1 MKNLKNL
8 LYEWDFYLFLKGGKN
23 MRKIGLVKRVTK
35 RRISEARKRAMVLTL
50 AMSMMLGTCACGN
63 KSDKETGGSGYMTE
77 STTAAAYDGNYMYD
91 AVEDEACYDT
101 QASISQNGA
110 YEAETGACAGD
121 VDTCPTGED
130 VAIDYNTNEY
140 DDLYENPWLSV
151 KTSPLSTFAA
161 DVDTASYSNIRSNI
175 EYGYDVPASSVRI
188 EEMINYFH
196 YDYDTP
202 ENGEKFAVH
211 TEYMDCPWNEDTK
224 LALVSL
230 NTEKIDF
237 SEAPESNLVFLID
250 VSGSMF
256 DDNKLPLVQ
265 KSLCMLA
272 ENLTE
277 KDRVSIVTYAGDDAV
292 VLEGVSGD
300 DYYTIASA
308 IEGLEAYGSTNG
320 AAGIETAYDLA
331 EEYFIKGGNNR
342 VILCTDG
349 DLNVGVSS
357 QGELEKLITEKKKS
371 GVYLSVLGVGY
382 GNYKDNKL
390 ETLADKGNGNYSYI
404 DSIFE
409 AKKALVDEMGATMVT
424 VAKDVKLQV
433 EFNPEYVKGYRLI
446 GYENRVMAAE
456 EFDDDTKD
464 GGEMGAGHSVTAI
477 YELALTDSDMEI
489 YEPDLKYDHGDDTTV
504 EGDEAADHDEKN
516 AEKEKVSVDKS
527 YELFTLN
534 VRYKEPDEDKSKL
547 SSYVCTNEDYSEEG
561 SDNMRWAAAVTAF
574 GLYLKDS
581 QYAGDVDKDMILELA
596 TSVKDYKEDDYKAEF
611 VSLVKKYDRD

>member
-1 MKNLKNL
+1 
-8 LYEWDFYLFLKGGKN
+8 

-50 AMSMMLGTCACGN
+50 AMSMMLGTCACGS
-63 KSDKETGGSGYMTE
+63 KSDKDAGGSGYMTE
-77 STTAAAYDGNYMYD
+77 STTQASYDGNYMYD
-91 AVEDEACYDT
+91 AVEDEACCDT
-101 QASISQNGA
+101 QASVSQNGA
-110 YEAETGACAGD
+110 YETETGACAGD

-175 EYGYDVPASSVRI
+175 VNGNDVPASSVRI

-196 YDYDTP
+196 YDYETP
-202 ENGEKFAVH
+202 EDGEKFAVH

-237 SEAPESNLVFLID
+237 SEAPDSNIVFLID

-256 DDNKLPLVQ
+256 DSNKLPLVQ
-265 KSLCMLA
+265 KSLCLLA

-277 KDRVSIVTYAGDDAV
+277 KDRVSIVTYAGSDEV
-292 VLEGVSGD
+292 VLEGARGD
-300 DYYTIASA
+300 DYYTISTA

-357 QGELEKLITEKKKS
+357 EGELEKLISKKKNT

-390 ETLADKGNGNYSYI
+390 ETLADKGNGNYAYI

-489 YEPDLKYDHGDDTTV
+489 YEPDLKYDHGDEDAS
-504 EGDEAADHDEKN
+504 ENDDEDSDDSRAKRN
-516 AEKEKVSVDKS
+516 GKLSVDKNM
-527 YELFTLN
+527 EIFTLN
-534 VRYKEPDEDKSKL
+534 VRYKEPDEDDSKL
-547 SSYVCTNEDYSEEG
+547 SSYVCTTNDYSKDG
-561 SDNMRWAAAVTAF
+561 SDNLRWAAAVAGF

-581 QYAGDVDKDMILELA
+581 EYAGDVDKDMILELA
-596 TSVKDYKEDDYKAEF
+596 KSVEDYEEDDYKAEF
-611 VSLVKKYDRD
+611 VSLVNEYDR